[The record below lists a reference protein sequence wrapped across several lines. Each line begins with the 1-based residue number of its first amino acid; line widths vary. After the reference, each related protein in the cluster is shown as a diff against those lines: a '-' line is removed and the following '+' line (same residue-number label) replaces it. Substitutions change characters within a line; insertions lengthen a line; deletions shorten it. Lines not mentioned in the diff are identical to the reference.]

1 MFGLVQGQVLRRAQ
15 PRLAQ
20 QRWHFHVMSV
30 SENISVDADIA
41 EVKGL
46 TEFAARTGIVGRR
59 DATIGWPFQHVLR

>member
-1 MFGLVQGQVLRRAQ
+1 
-15 PRLAQ
+15 
-20 QRWHFHVMSV
+20 MSV

-46 TEFAARTGIVGRR
+46 TEFAARTGIVDRR